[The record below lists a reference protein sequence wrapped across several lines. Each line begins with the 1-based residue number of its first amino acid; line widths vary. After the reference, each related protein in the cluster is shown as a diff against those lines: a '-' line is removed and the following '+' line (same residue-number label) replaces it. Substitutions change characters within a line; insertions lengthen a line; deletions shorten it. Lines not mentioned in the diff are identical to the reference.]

1 MRLSNSEDLGRYVRD
16 RRRAAGFSQTDLAT
30 RAAVSR
36 RWLSDLEAGKA
47 TAEVG
52 LVFKVTAALGL
63 YLDAK
68 PEYLDAQP
76 EYLDAQPEPT
86 PGAGVQMIRA
96 AVPADAET
104 MLAIEVAAGRQFA
117 DVGMGFV
124 ADADPGTVEELLE
137 YMRDGRAWVFADEA
151 DRPIAYLIAL
161 WVDGYAH
168 VEQVSVHPD
177 VAGRRIGAAL
187 VEHLAGWARE
197 RGAPALTLT
206 TYAEVAWNAPYYE
219 RLGFRRLDDA
229 EISPG
234 LRRIREAEAAHGLD
248 RWPRVVMRRELGPN
262 DA

>member
-16 RRRAAGFSQTDLAT
+16 RRRTAGFSQTDLAT

-52 LVFKVTAALGL
+52 LVFKVIAALGL
-63 YLDAK
+63 YLDAQQEPN
-68 PEYLDAQP
+68 PEIDLDA
-76 EYLDAQPEPT
+76 T
-86 PGAGVQMIRA
+86 SHAGGQRIRA

-104 MLAIEVAAGRQFA
+104 LLAIEVAAGRQFA
-117 DVGMGFV
+117 DIGMGFV
-124 ADADPGTVEELLE
+124 ADGDPGTVEELLE
-137 YMRDGRAWVFADEA
+137 YMRDGRAWVVADEA
-151 DRPIAYLIAL
+151 DRPVAYLIAL

-177 VAGRRIGAAL
+177 AAGRRMGAAL

-248 RWPRVVMRRELGPN
+248 QWPRVVMRRELGPN